1 MQDTEDYCERQD
13 SEPDC
18 EESSL
23 EWGLHVLFVYQM
35 LQLLTLWGVYSLW
48 TGLRDAELSAA
59 SQTAVVC
66 AACPNLRP
74 RILIIA
80 LAAR

>member
-1 MQDTEDYCERQD
+1 MQDTEDYCEQQD

-23 EWGLHVLFVYQM
+23 EWGLHVLFVYQT

-48 TGLRDAELSAA
+48 TGLRDAGLPIA
-59 SQTAVVC
+59 SPAAVVC
-66 AACPNLRP
+66 AACPSLNP